1 MITAKIIKNEYSG
14 NIFCINGESKKQR
27 KWIEKNCNGIYNLY
41 NAYESKYAENYEENA
56 FCEEIEKYLKD
67 NGLKDALEK
76 VNEIKKKYDK

>member
-56 FCEEIEKYLKD
+56 FCEEIEKYLNKWYKISI
-67 NGLKDALEK
+67 GEK
-76 VNEIKKKYDK
+76 FEEIIL